1 MAGDESS
8 RPELLAV
15 CAEEL
20 AALVEHG
27 LLDHVVRPSQDR
39 RWDRQA
45 EGLGGFEVD
54 DELESCGLLD
64 GQVGR
69 LCALEDVLMPC
80 RGPLVTVASN
90 SLTLIGLP

>member
-54 DELESCGLLD
+54 DELESCGLLA
-64 GQVGR
+64 GR
-69 LCALEDVLMPC
+69 SAGFAPLRMCSCLVEDL
-80 RGPLVTVASN
+80 S
-90 SLTLIGLP
+90 